1 MDLTPEEEAEIARLV
16 EEISADADAE
26 EESDSDREHRELE
39 ELVEKSGG
47 FYPNLGIIHRSLGLD
62 PPDPPAAA

>member
-1 MDLTPEEEAEIARLV
+1 MALTPEEEAEIERL
-16 EEISADADAE
+16 AE
-26 EESDSDREHRELE
+26 ESMAEAEQESDSDREHRELE